1 MNTICGSVKEV
12 IRTNFKPVYFFYE
25 KILSVQKH
33 FTSKNQLTKQKQAK
47 KKQQRQQFCARTKT
61 SKRGKIV
68 YLRFGAFI
76 TLKIF
81 S

>member
-1 MNTICGSVKEV
+1 MRLSGQILSLFT
-12 IRTNFKPVYFFYE
+12 FFYE
-25 KILSVQKH
+25 KILSVQKP
-33 FTSKNQLTKQKQAK
+33 TNKNQLTKQKQAN

-68 YLRFGAFI
+68 YLRFGAFF